1 LSNDTGSFYYLE
13 TAMNY
18 IAIIHKDADSDFG
31 VSFPD
36 FPGYI
41 TAGRTLDE
49 AKDMAREAL
58 TGHIHKAG
66 EPIPDPS
73 PLDEVMTRPD
83 FQDGV
88 AFLPDRGRAA
98 YRPPRSARK
107 TGSGP
112 GRSMRH
118 SNLPSFMCRKFL
130 QSCQSCDNTSKL
142 GEIDKTLIM

>member
-73 PLDEVMTRPD
+73 PLDEVMSRPT
-83 FQDGV
+83 FRTAWRSSQIEDGPLI
-88 AFLPDRGRAA
+88 ARQERPKDRLGTGPKHRA
-98 YRPPRSARK
+98 
-107 TGSGP
+107 
-112 GRSMRH
+112 
-118 SNLPSFMCRKFL
+118 
-130 QSCQSCDNTSKL
+130 
-142 GEIDKTLIM
+142 